1 MAALSP
7 AALVKAKPSSSAG
20 SLDSLRGAAASGARQ
35 APPSPTSSSSRLS
48 THDEP
53 PQFPMDTETASS
65 PAESMSRDVLK
76 DSRRRDDDEFAEL
89 GVEELINKLPDVLFP
104 FDGEADD
111 GEELTPFKAVYGS
124 TPPSRVL
131 ARLDAG
137 GDDGGSGESSAS
149 GSFAGS
155 PSSAP
160 DFRFGSAPAH
170 FRAHGFGGRESP
182 AVASCPRSTPRH
194 SFNAGGGNK
203 YQPPNRRL
211 SGGLFR
217 SGSPQA
223 HARDS
228 RHPGARGGG
237 RGPRHP
243 PPVKKN
249 PAPGFNGA
257 GFRSVREVYVS
268 KVHEFLCQRAAFG
281 AAVGAT
287 LGQRFRRR
295 AVRET
300 AHRAGELRA
309 VLPRPPGGVRTVARL
324 AFRRGEDAGGGPR
337 VHPPAAVRGD
347 QVRRALQASAPGMG
361 TSPVSDDDGFSL
373 VTSRSSRSQS
383 AAEAP
388 AKVCVPLPARRMP
401 RGGVLSILA
410 RVTSTLCAS
419 PVASKSKK
427 ASARVVALESEQSAP
442 LLVSLE
448 RTTTR
453 HAHRLSIILYS

>member
-7 AALVKAKPSSSAG
+7 APLVKAKSSGSAG
-20 SLDSLRGAAASGARQ
+20 SPDSLRGAAASGARL

-48 THDEP
+48 TQDDP
-53 PQFPMDTETASS
+53 PQFSMDTETASS
-65 PAESMSRDVLK
+65 PAKSISRDAVE
-76 DSRRRDDDEFAEL
+76 DSRGAEGDEFAEL
-89 GVEELINKLPDVLFP
+89 GVEELISKLPDVLFP

-131 ARLDAG
+131 ARYDAG
-137 GDDGGSGESSAS
+137 GYDGGSGESSAG

-155 PSSAP
+155 PASAP

-182 AVASCPRSTPRH
+182 AAASPPASMPRD
-194 SFNAGGGNK
+194 SFNAFGGNK

-211 SGGLFR
+211 SGGSFHF
-217 SGSPQA
+217 GSPPA
-223 HARDS
+223 HGQGS

-281 AAVGAT
+281 APWVRLSGKDSVTALCEKPLTVPENYVQFFRDHPVEFE
-287 LGQRFRRR
+287 LSPDLRF
-295 AVRET
+295 
-300 AHRAGELRA
+300 
-309 VLPRPPGGVRTVARL
+309 VA
-324 AFRRGEDAGGGPR
+324 AKMPGEDHACI
-337 VHPPAAVRGD
+337 PPPPSEATKSAAPS
-347 QVRRALQASAPGMG
+347 RASTPGMG

-383 AAEAP
+383 AAGSP
-388 AKVCVPLPARRMP
+388 AKVCVYLSRP
-401 RGGVLSILA
+401 GGCRA
-410 RVTSTLCAS
+410 GAS
-419 PVASKSKK
+419 CRFS
-427 ASARVVALESEQSAP
+427 
-442 LLVSLE
+442 
-448 RTTTR
+448 
-453 HAHRLSIILYS
+453 HA

>member
-7 AALVKAKPSSSAG
+7 AALVKAKSSGSAG

-35 APPSPTSSSSRLS
+35 APPSPTSSSRLS
-48 THDEP
+48 TQDDP
-53 PQFPMDTETASS
+53 PQFSMDTETASS
-65 PAESMSRDVLK
+65 PAKSMSRDAVE
-76 DSRRRDDDEFAEL
+76 DSRGAGGDEFAEL
-89 GVEELINKLPDVLFP
+89 GVEELISKLPNVLFP

-131 ARLDAG
+131 ARYDAG
-137 GDDGGSGESSAS
+137 GYDGGSGESSAG
-149 GSFAGS
+149 GSFAGL
-155 PSSAP
+155 PASAP

-182 AVASCPRSTPRH
+182 AAASPPASMPRN

-211 SGGLFR
+211 SGGSFHF
-217 SGSPQA
+217 GSPPA
-223 HARDS
+223 HGQGS

-281 AAVGAT
+281 APWVRLSGKDSVTALCEKPLTVPENYVQFFRDHPVEFE
-287 LGQRFRRR
+287 LSPDLRF
-295 AVRET
+295 
-300 AHRAGELRA
+300 
-309 VLPRPPGGVRTVARL
+309 VA
-324 AFRRGEDAGGGPR
+324 AKMPGEDHACI
-337 VHPPAAVRGD
+337 PPPPSEATKSAAPS
-347 QVRRALQASAPGMG
+347 QASTPGTG

-383 AAEAP
+383 TAGSP
-388 AKVCVPLPARRMP
+388 AKVCVYLSRP
-401 RGGVLSILA
+401 GGCRA
-410 RVTSTLCAS
+410 GAS
-419 PVASKSKK
+419 CRFS
-427 ASARVVALESEQSAP
+427 
-442 LLVSLE
+442 
-448 RTTTR
+448 
-453 HAHRLSIILYS
+453 HA